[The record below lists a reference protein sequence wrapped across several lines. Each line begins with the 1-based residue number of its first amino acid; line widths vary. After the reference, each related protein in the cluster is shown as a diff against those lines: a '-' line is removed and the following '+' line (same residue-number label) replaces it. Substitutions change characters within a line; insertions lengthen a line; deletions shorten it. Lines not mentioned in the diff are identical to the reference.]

1 MPTDDDYGRRDR
13 LLLHQLPIAQYGS
26 SSSPLPGSTA
36 PNSSGVVGLQIGPS
50 NPNDCFKQQVHQQQ
64 LQQQQQQQQS
74 SDLRAVT
81 STTSQLG
88 YQSDQQTQSNEHVG
102 ARMVD
107 RHEKSA
113 EKPTIDFSKCGEGR
127 PSSCDRFGHYQAQ
140 SGEHAAS
147 RMGVERHEK
156 ATDKSS
162 IDYAK
167 CGESRQ
173 SSCERYGHYQAQ
185 NGDQAHVVGARM
197 AERHEKPPPSDKPSI
212 DFTKCVADGRQSS
225 CERFGHY
232 QTPTFGQSPLQ
243 GHYSASRSVD
253 RFARFNDLSALHGT
267 EQRGVVVPP
276 PTSADRYSICNP
288 ELRFDTSTSTS
299 EPGEYANAN
308 ALTGTFSTE
317 TFPSPP
323 SPAPANDRF
332 VPPPPLS
339 PSPSEKY
346 ASSQSLAGYPVADRV
361 LPPNSPGPK
370 YGAGGTAPASPMPSK
385 ERFASAERL
394 LAGQQSVA
402 GDAKDQQRYAGPPDR
417 LLSGSSPVLGGLQAG
432 LQAGLQSSGLYAKD
446 TRYAAISADR
456 LLSSSPI
463 HAPVPERFAGKSDR
477 YLAESP
483 IHDRYPRQDP
493 PTATHHERYS
503 AMATATERFLSNSP
517 NPESAHQRYSSS
529 DRSSLQTTSSG
540 TEQSRRLYTDRGVET
555 VCQKYT
561 DRSTGSPASADFGR
575 YSGFPEVGTNQTR
588 YVSSNDRFNDLA
600 LQRCGQSRSSTD
612 RFSSDRYLAGS
623 SPAHDG
629 RLSSTETPRY
639 IVSSTERLLAPT
651 SSSPSSSS
659 ETGTRY
665 HSPYTT
671 TTGTQS
677 SASSDRFTSISPT
690 PEASP
695 SIHRGNS
702 SGGGGGGGSGGGG
715 GGGGYQ
721 NTKSTVDKYL
731 VSKSVQSSYD
741 RYSVA
746 GQNDHQFGQ
755 DRYFASG
762 GGNDRFQTSTGA
774 DRFHTA
780 ADRYSPARSVAD
792 KYLSLPKP
800 KDRFTGRITP
810 ISCATAVATS
820 TTDRSYGSSSVS
832 YVPPT
837 AHTPVERYV
846 PQPPPEVLYPD
857 RYVDRYVPPAAHTP
871 TDRYVP
877 ASDPGDPY
885 MRRDLGFHH
894 HYRLP
899 PPAGYPYQTHFR
911 FRGFAYATS
920 GRLGGSPGSSSSSS
934 TTSNQRETFAT
945 SPLLRPKV
953 RASTVEFGTAAGP
966 VGGVATTTATT
977 GVGVAVGRHV
987 CANPVACC
995 GDTSAN
1001 GRACCQMR
1009 RSLPPGTLPTIPAQT
1024 SSWQP
1029 SPSSGTTGTS
1039 TVSSTTEGDAT
1050 QSIGMYPMGVATSAT
1065 VTTATPVTTTASAT
1079 ASVPLTATSGTG
1091 TGIARSVSAPSAPR
1105 PVVQISSSSASTSAT
1120 QRPRLRRNLSRTEA
1134 IRNYIR
1140 RETAQFFGVDEESEA
1155 LEKQRWLDRR
1165 RRMASRKYGALVPE
1179 HRPPDPDIT
1188 RDVPD
1193 TTEIPEGVT
1202 LRRWQQPVRRKDSV
1216 ARITLSGLHY
1226 IVESLTKQRPR
1237 ERSQS
1242 RSESRSFPPSVI
1254 AYLSR
1259 SEGVS
1264 YPSSGQ
1270 DEEES
1275 FFERPPPPPPPLP
1288 SQQSQTQADQA
1299 SSGLV
1304 KDEEVGAKVVDI
1316 LDTVQDREGISSE
1329 ELVGFAQQKDDRTTI
1344 DGQVRR
1350 PRQITRDHYTSRKTS
1365 WSRSKYDAPPAE
1377 GTRVPHDEGVTLRRE
1392 LAGATRIS
1400 PSTIDRVFDNSNRR
1414 QYGMGIVG
1422 RFFGRS
1428 FRKSV
1433 ARKPDIKKQ
1442 LDDFEDHRPYFTY
1455 WITTVQVL
1463 ILIIS
1468 LACYGF
1474 GPVGMDLNHRS
1485 GLVLVTSLSL
1495 QQVDYQEPAN
1505 FWLGPRAADLIHLG
1519 AKFAP
1524 CMRRD
1529 IKILKEIDVWR
1540 ERERDTACCIRNDDS
1555 GCVQSSKADCSVRG
1569 LRSTVTNTISTWKK
1583 WGPGDSGP
1591 GGRISGSVC
1600 GLDPKFCDAPAS
1612 IAPYEWPDDITKWPI
1627 CRKTNPF
1634 NQRFSKNGSQRGNG
1648 NFPIGRYKDKMAEH
1662 MVCEVIGHPCC
1673 IGIHG
1678 MCRITTKEY
1687 CDFVHGYFHE
1697 EASLCSQVECLHDV
1711 CGMIPFLHPEW
1722 PDQFYRL
1729 FTTTFLHAGIVHLAI
1744 TLLIQYFLMRDLEK
1758 LTGSLRIAFIYF
1770 IGALAGNLGSAI
1782 FVPYRAEVGPAG
1794 AHFALLATLVVEVLH
1809 CWPMLKHPRRALSKL
1824 ILILLGLLVLGILP
1838 WVDNYAHL
1846 FGFIFGFL
1854 AAYALMPFIS
1864 FGHYDRRRKILLIWV
1879 CLILIVGLF
1888 ALLLALF
1895 YNVPVYECEVC
1906 KLFNCVP
1913 FTRDFCASQN
1923 INFKREEPV

>member
-13 LLLHQLPIAQYGS
+13 LLLHQHPIAQYGS
-26 SSSPLPGSTA
+26 SSSPLPGSSA
-36 PNSSGVVGLQIGPS
+36 PSSAGVGTQISLS
-50 NPNDCFKQQVHQQQ
+50 NPSDCFK
-64 LQQQQQQQQS
+64 QQQS
-74 SDLRAVT
+74 SDLRPVT
-81 STTSQLG
+81 STAS
-88 YQSDQQTQSNEHVG
+88 QSDQQTQSNEHVG
-102 ARMVD
+102 SRMVD
-107 RHEKSA
+107 WHEKTA
-113 EKPTIDFSKCGEGR
+113 EKSTIDFSKCGEGR
-127 PSSCDRFGHYQAQ
+127 PSSCERFGHYQTQ
-140 SGEHAAS
+140 SGEYVGV
-147 RMGVERHEK
+147 RMGGERHDKTADKSCIDYTKCGEGRQTSCERFGHYQTQSGDQTHVGVRMADRHEK
-156 ATDKSS
+156 S
-162 IDYAK
+162 
-167 CGESRQ
+167 
-173 SSCERYGHYQAQ
+173 
-185 NGDQAHVVGARM
+185 
-197 AERHEKPPPSDKPSI
+197 SDKPSV
-212 DFTKCVADGRQSS
+212 DFTKCTADGRQSS

-232 QTPTFGQSPLQ
+232 QTSTFSQSSLQ
-243 GHYSASRSVD
+243 GHYGGAHTGAD
-253 RFARFNDLSALHGT
+253 RFARFNDLSALHG
-267 EQRGVVVPP
+267 EQRP
-276 PTSADRYSICNP
+276 ANDRYSVCNP
-288 ELRFDTSTSTS
+288 ELRFDTASSS
-299 EPGEYANAN
+299 GSNEYANAN
-308 ALTGTFSTE
+308 ALAGPFASE

-346 ASSQSLAGYPVADRV
+346 ASSQSLADYTAADRV
-361 LPPNSPGPK
+361 LPPNSPGSK
-370 YGAGGTAPASPMPSK
+370 YSADGAASASPMSAK

-394 LAGQQSVA
+394 LVNQQSVTS
-402 GDAKDQQRYAGPPDR
+402 DAKDQQRYAGPPDR

-432 LQAGLQSSGLYAKD
+432 LQTGLQNSGVYAKD
-446 TRYAAISADR
+446 TRYAAISADKI
-456 LLSSSPI
+456 LSSSPI
-463 HAPVPERFAGKSDR
+463 HAPVPERFVGKSER
-477 YLAESP
+477 YLGESP
-483 IHDRYPRQDP
+483 IHDRYPRQDAS
-493 PTATHHERYS
+493 TAAHHERYS
-503 AMATATERFLSNSP
+503 TMATAERFLSNSP
-517 NPESAHQRYSSS
+517 NPESAHQRYSSA
-529 DRSSLQTTSSG
+529 DRTSLQTSSNNS
-540 TEQSRRLYTDRGVET
+540 EQNRRLYTDRGVET

-561 DRSTGSPASADFGR
+561 DRSIGSPASADFGR
-575 YSGFPEVGTNQTR
+575 YSGFPEVSNQTR

-600 LQRCGQSRSSTD
+600 LQRCGQSRSTD
-612 RFSSDRYLAGS
+612 RFSTDRYLAGS

-629 RLSSTETPRY
+629 RLSSAETPRY

-651 SSSPSSSS
+651 SSSSSSSS

-665 HSPYTT
+665 HSPYTA

-677 SASSDRFTSISPT
+677 GSGTNERFTPT
-690 PEASP
+690 SETS
-695 SIHRGNS
+695 SNIHRS
-702 SGGGGGGGSGGGG
+702 
-715 GGGGYQ
+715 GYQ
-721 NTKSTVDKYL
+721 TAKSTVDKYL

-741 RYSVA
+741 RYTV
-746 GQNDHQFGQ
+746 GNQNDHQFSQ

-762 GGNDRFQTSTGA
+762 GSGDRFQNSSGT
-774 DRFHTA
+774 DRFHTSA
-780 ADRYSPARSVAD
+780 ERYSPARSVAD

-800 KDRFTGRITP
+800 KDRFTSRITP

-820 TTDRSYGSSSVS
+820 STDRTYCSSSVS

-846 PQPPPEVLYPD
+846 PQPPPEVLYPE

-877 ASDPGDPY
+877 ASDSGDPY

-953 RASTVEFGTAAGP
+953 RTSAVEFGAAAGT
-966 VGGVATTTATT
+966 VGAATTTSTT
-977 GVGVAVGRHV
+977 GVGVSRHV
-987 CANPVACC
+987 CTNPAACC
-995 GDTSAN
+995 GDASN

-1009 RSLPPGTLPTIPAQT
+1009 RSLPPGTLPTIPTQS

-1029 SPSSGTTGTS
+1029 SPSSGTTATS
-1039 TVSSTTEGDAT
+1039 TVSPTTDEGDAT
-1050 QSIGMYPMGVATSAT
+1050 QSIGMYSVGVPTTSI
-1065 VTTATPVTTTASAT
+1065 TTTTPVTTTST
-1079 ASVPLTATSGTG
+1079 TVPLTTSGVTVGTG
-1091 TGIARSVSAPSAPR
+1091 NIGIARSISAPSAPR
-1105 PVVQISSSSASTSAT
+1105 PVVQVSSSSASTSAS
-1120 QRPRLRRNLSRTEA
+1120 QRPRLRRNQSRTEA
-1134 IRNYIR
+1134 IRNYIK

-1188 RDVPD
+1188 KDVPD
-1193 TTEIPEGVT
+1193 TTETPEDVT
-1202 LRRWQQPVRRKDSV
+1202 LRRWQQSVRRKDSV
-1216 ARITLSGLHY
+1216 ARMTLSGLHY
-1226 IVESLTKQRPR
+1226 IVESLTRQRLR
-1237 ERSQS
+1237 DRSQS
-1242 RSESRSFPPSVI
+1242 RPESRSFPPSTI

-1259 SEGVS
+1259 TEGIS
-1264 YPSSGQ
+1264 YPDSGQ
-1270 DEEES
+1270 EEEES

-1288 SQQSQTQADQA
+1288 PSSSQQSQTQIDQA

-1304 KDEEVGAKVVDI
+1304 KDEEVDAKIADI
-1316 LDTVQDREGISSE
+1316 LDTTQDREGISSE
-1329 ELVGFAQQKDDRTTI
+1329 ELIGIAQQKNDRTTI

-1350 PRQITRDHYTSRKTS
+1350 PRQTRDHYISRKTS
-1365 WSRSKYDAPPAE
+1365 WSRSKYDTPSTE
-1377 GTRVPHDEGVTLRRE
+1377 GTRVPQEEGVTLRRE
-1392 LAGATRIS
+1392 IAGATRIS
-1400 PSTIDRVFDNSNRR
+1400 HSTIDRVFDNSNRR
-1414 QYGMGIVG
+1414 RYGMGIVG

-1428 FRKSV
+1428 FRKSI
-1433 ARKPDIKKQ
+1433 AHKPDIKKQ

-1474 GPVGMDLNHRS
+1474 GPVGMDINHRS

-1569 LRSTVTNTISTWKK
+1569 LRPTVTNTISTWKK

-1612 IAPYEWPDDITKWPI
+1612 VAPYEWPDDITKWPI
-1627 CRKTNPF
+1627 CRKTNAF
-1634 NQRFSKNGSQRGNG
+1634 SQRFSKNGNQRSNS
-1648 NFPIGRYKDKMAEH
+1648 NSPVSRYKDKMAEH

-1729 FTTTFLHAGIVHLAI
+1729 FTTIFLHAGIVHLVI

-1758 LTGSLRIAFIYF
+1758 LTGSLRIALIYF
-1770 IGALAGNLGSAI
+1770 TGALAGNLASAI

-1794 AHFALLATLVVEVLH
+1794 AHFALLATLMVEVLH
-1809 CWPMLKHPRRALSKL
+1809 CWPMLKHPRRTLSKL
-1824 ILILLGLLVLGILP
+1824 ILILLGLLTLGILP

-1864 FGHYDRRRKILLIWV
+1864 FGHYDRRRKILLIWI
-1879 CLILIVGLF
+1879 CLVLIVGLF